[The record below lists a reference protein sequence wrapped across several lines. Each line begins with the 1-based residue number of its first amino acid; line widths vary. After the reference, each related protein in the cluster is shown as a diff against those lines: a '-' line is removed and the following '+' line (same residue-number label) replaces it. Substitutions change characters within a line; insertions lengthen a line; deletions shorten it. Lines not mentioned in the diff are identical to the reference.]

1 MDHDHFDDTNPL
13 EQYLTARNRPIQLRL
28 AFADGI
34 SDTRVLPHRIS
45 GTEAICG
52 GIEMRVYCVSLDVH
66 LPLKALIG
74 VAAEIRIVTDE
85 GNLRS
90 ICGIVAEASQGESDG
105 GLATYQIVVRDG
117 LAILDLATNT
127 RVFLDKT
134 ELEVVQAILTEARR
148 NNPALAAAF
157 DFEVDAALGMRR
169 GPPRRQIMQYN
180 ESTGAFV
187 RRLLKRRGISW
198 FFQPR
203 PHDEDD
209 KAPPVLSHTMVLFR
223 DTKRLKQSPAGRVRF
238 HRNSATEER
247 DTITA
252 WSGVRTLRPGRVTH
266 FSWDYANPRSACFM
280 TVHADSTADQ
290 GEKGNKLAAQLDR
303 YLVEAP
309 HVRDNADDF
318 SSLAQQAMAR
328 SDFESKCYHAE
339 GGLRS
344 CAAGEYF
351 GLDGHPDLS
360 LHDEGEREFVIL
372 SMDIIAQNN
381 LPKAFDARVE
391 RLFARNRW
399 TADIAEIPLAG
410 RNWFDAG
417 EMRFFMR
424 MTCVRRDTRF
434 VPAYDPRSELPRVEM
449 QSAMVVGPAGEA
461 VHCDE
466 LGRIKVRFGGM
477 RERDHAHAQGAGA
490 SGTDADSAWVRVASN
505 WAGTTAGAGSHFG
518 AIALPRAGTEVLIAF
533 MGGDPD
539 KPVVVGQLYNTV
551 ARPPHLGKDGL
562 PGNRYLSGMQSR
574 EIKGTRVNQVRFD
587 DTPGEISAQV
597 SSDHG
602 RSELNLGA
610 LTQPRTNGAGTP
622 RGDGAELTTDRQ
634 LALRAAKGM
643 LLSTW
648 QRLGSGGK
656 QLDRAEYLGLMQE
669 CVELFRSLGE
679 YAAAHEGLP
688 VDDAAQGELQSGV
701 KDWEKAGAAAI
712 GVTAPDGISFA
723 TSKAVVTYAATN
735 VDTVAQQHLQ
745 LTAGQRFNVNAGKGI
760 SLFSHSDGLHAIA
773 HHGPLLMQSQHDT
786 TQIDSALDVKIS
798 ARRRVI
804 IMAEELVLV
813 NTAGAYITLKGGAP
827 EIGGPGALTVKT
839 DGHNWN
845 GPATQKA
852 ELPKFT
858 EGEFIRTPLVV
869 RSSDDEPVAGEE
881 LNLDVNG
888 ELRTITTNSAGEGEK
903 ITSDCVQL
911 IRAFRSSGNS

>member
-1 MDHDHFDDTNPL
+1 MDYDQFDDTNPL

-28 AFADGI
+28 SLADGL
-34 SDTRVLPHRIS
+34 SDNLVLPHRVTGS
-45 GTEAICG
+45 EAVCG
-52 GIEMRVYCVSLDVH
+52 GIELRVYCVSLDVH
-66 LPLKALIG
+66 LPLKELIG
-74 VAAEIRIVTDE
+74 VAAEVLIVTDLGE
-85 GNLRS
+85 LRS
-90 ICGIVAEASQGESDG
+90 ICGIVAEAAQGESDG
-105 GLATYQIVVRDG
+105 GLATYQIVVRDA
-117 LAILDLATNT
+117 LAILDLAVNT

-134 ELEVVQAILTEARR
+134 ELEVVQAVLTEARR

-157 DFEVDAALGMRR
+157 EVEVDASLGMRR

-180 ESTGAFV
+180 EGTGAFI
-187 RRLLKRRGISW
+187 RRLLRRRGISW
-198 FFQPR
+198 FFRPR
-203 PHDEDD
+203 PSDEDGD
-209 KAPPVLSHTMVLFR
+209 VTPAPVHTMVLFR
-223 DTKRLKQSPAGRVRF
+223 DTRRLRQSPAGRVRF
-238 HRNSATEER
+238 HRNGATEER

-266 FSWDYANPRSACFM
+266 YSWDYDNPCGAGFMSAR
-280 TVHADSTADQ
+280 AESTADQ
-290 GEKGNKLAAQLDR
+290 GARGSKLAAQLDR

-309 HVRDNADDF
+309 HVRDTHDDL
-318 SSLAQQAMAR
+318 SALAQQAMAR

-339 GGLRS
+339 GGLRA

-351 GLDGHPDLS
+351 GLDGHPDLNE
-360 LHDEGEREFVIL
+360 HTEEEREFVVL
-372 SMDIIAQNN
+372 SLQIIAQNN

-399 TADIAEIPLAG
+399 NMDTGDIADIPLAS

-434 VPAYDPRSELPRVEM
+434 VPAWDPRTDQPRAEM
-449 QSAMVVGPAGEA
+449 QSAVVVGPAGEE

-490 SGTDADSAWVRVASN
+490 SGTDADSAWVRVVSN
-505 WAGTTAGAGSHFG
+505 WAGSTAGIGSHFG
-518 AIALPRAGTEVLIAF
+518 ALALPRAGTEVLVAF

-539 KPVVVGQLYNTV
+539 KPVVIGQLYNTV
-551 ARPPHLGKDGL
+551 ARPPHLGTNGL

-574 EIKGTRVNQVRFD
+574 EIKGTRVNQLRFD

-597 SSDHG
+597 ASDHG

-610 LTQPRTNGAGTP
+610 LTQPRTNGTGTA

-648 QRLGSGGK
+648 ARLGSGGK
-656 QLDRAEYLGLMQE
+656 QLDRAEYLGLME
-669 CVELFRSLGE
+669 DCIELLRSLGE

-688 VDDAAQGELQSGV
+688 VDDAAQGELQSGI
-701 KDWEKAGAAAI
+701 KGWDNGGDKAGAAAI

-745 LTAGQRFNVNAGKGI
+745 FTAGQRYSLNAGKGI
-760 SLFSHSDGLHAIA
+760 SLFSHSGGLHAIA
-773 HHGPLLMQSQHDT
+773 HHGPLLLQSQHDT
-786 TQIDSALDVKIS
+786 TQIDSGKDVRS
-798 ARRRVI
+798 AP
-804 IMAEELVLV
+804 
-813 NTAGAYITLKGGAP
+813 GGA
-827 EIGGPGALTVKT
+827 
-839 DGHNWN
+839 
-845 GPATQKA
+845 
-852 ELPKFT
+852 
-858 EGEFIRTPLVV
+858 
-869 RSSDDEPVAGEE
+869 
-881 LNLDVNG
+881 
-888 ELRTITTNSAGEGEK
+888 
-903 ITSDCVQL
+903 
-911 IRAFRSSGNS
+911 